1 MWTTVGV
8 GVVSDWCLCK
18 VCNFGGLVDFFLE
31 YQLFDHKMC
40 SNAFLELS
48 NRFRVKFYVFQCRG
62 STLNSFWAS
71 REIKILQNP
80 PLRPG
85 SEVSLLKEILKE
97 LHREIREKSRYPVPN
112 SEVVKN
118 FEQNR
123 LGTFCYP
130 PWVVLCAKYELL
142 TPSGVRE

>member
-1 MWTTVGV
+1 MT
-8 GVVSDWCLCK
+8 K
-18 VCNFGGLVDFFLE
+18 
-31 YQLFDHKMC
+31 
-40 SNAFLELS
+40 
-48 NRFRVKFYVFQCRG
+48 
-62 STLNSFWAS
+62 NSFLVTWS
-71 REIKILQNP
+71 
-80 PLRPG
+80 
-85 SEVSLLKEILKE
+85 STEVTYFKE

-142 TPSGVRE
+142 TPSGVRELTEVASHAKFALFGSRVEIFLEYHIF